1 MKHTKGEWLIEGNE
15 IVTDD
20 WRMIVKLPDDY
31 RTLTDEDRTNAQLI
45 ASAPELL
52 GACNRA
58 LLSLGYYKDFLNRPN
73 NDYDGIGAIKS
84 LHQAIA
90 KAEGKKE
97 RR

>member
-58 LLSLGYYKDFLNRPN
+58 LMSLGYY
-73 NDYDGIGAIKS
+73 IGAIKS

>member
-52 GACNRA
+52 GACKRVVNCKEIVGGMGKA
-58 LLSLGYYKDFLNRPN
+58 ILISYETLS
-73 NDYDGIGAIKS
+73 IIE
-84 LHQAIA
+84 QAIA